1 MKKILIAGI
10 VLGTFAAGSA
20 LAADLPRPA
29 PAYKAPVAAP
39 MFNWSG
45 FYIGLHAG
53 YAWGDSDWTNTVIPG
68 GAADDSLSPEGHFV
82 GAQIGYNWQVA
93 PQWVWGIEADISHAS
108 VHDRKN
114 GPGIAFPAFD
124 FGDEI
129 DMLGTV
135 RLRAGYA
142 VDRTLWYVTGGW
154 AWADGDRDLH
164 VTTVTDRSGLDHS
177 GWTIG
182 AGVEHAITHNWTL
195 KAEYLYMDL
204 GDKTFV
210 SPTLVA
216 GAPWNVELQLHSVRF
231 GVNYKF

>member
-39 MFNWSG
+39 VFNWSG
-45 FYIGLHAG
+45 FYVGLHAG
-53 YAWGDSDWTNTVIPG
+53 YAWGDSQWTNPIVP
-68 GAADDSLSPEGHFV
+68 AFDDSLSPRGHFV

-93 PQWVWGIEADISHAS
+93 PQWVWGIEADISSAS
-108 VHDRKN
+108 VHKRKN
-114 GPGIAFPAFD
+114 GPGTLVAFD
-124 FGDEI
+124 FADEI
-129 DMLGTV
+129 DLFGTV

-142 VDRTLWYVTGGW
+142 VDRTLWYLTGGW

-164 VTTVTDRSGLDHS
+164 VAGTRDRSGLDHS

-210 SPTLVA
+210 APNNGFA
-216 GAPWNVELQLHSVRF
+216 AIPWNVDLELHSVRF